1 MEPTVSVHRKGTD
14 LCLTLQ
20 GDFNHISSQQLAQ
33 SLRKLMAMSLKVFA
47 ADFPATF
54 TFKTSGKVDLKKTA
68 AA

>member
-1 MEPTVSVHRKGTD
+1 MEPKVSVHRKGNE
-14 LCLTLQ
+14 LCLILQ

-33 SLRKLMAMSLKVFA
+33 AFRKLMAMSLKVFA

-54 TFKTSGKVDLKKTA
+54 TLKTSGKIDLAKTA